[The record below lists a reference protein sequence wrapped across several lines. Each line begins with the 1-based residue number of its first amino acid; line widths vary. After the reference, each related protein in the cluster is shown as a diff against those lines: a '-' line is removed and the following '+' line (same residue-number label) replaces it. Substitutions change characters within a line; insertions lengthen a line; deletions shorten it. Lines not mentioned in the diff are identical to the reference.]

1 MLIHCNIGNND
12 YQQNSR
18 FLHIFDPNKLFCN
31 LLKTKPT
38 NSIHLKTLL
47 YIEVSFTD
55 QNSQP
60 IVIEERINH

>member
-1 MLIHCNIGNND
+1 MLVHCNIANND

-18 FLHIFDPNKLFCN
+18 FLHIFVPNKLFGN

-60 IVIEERINH
+60 LVIEDRINH